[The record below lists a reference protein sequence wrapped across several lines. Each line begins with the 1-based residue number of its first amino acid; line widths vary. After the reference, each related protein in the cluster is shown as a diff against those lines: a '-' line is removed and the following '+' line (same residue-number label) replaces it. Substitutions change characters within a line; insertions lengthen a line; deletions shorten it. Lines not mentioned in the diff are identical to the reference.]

1 MISSMKQFRI
11 LIAALAILVAGSTTA
26 KAQSGQLRL
35 DVNYNYSLPL
45 GSFKNDLINSG
56 NPRGFSGALQYG
68 INNKWAAGLG
78 VGYQDYYQKYPR
90 DVYQLNKTQSVSA
103 VLTNS
108 IQVIPIMA
116 KGTFMPMGGKGAV
129 QPYINVGAGVG
140 IVDFKQYRGEFTST
154 NKTSASFVAQ
164 GGAGVLIPFGRL
176 SASGVKLGADYN
188 YVPYKN
194 FGYNNLSSVNFHAG
208 VFFPLR

>member
-1 MISSMKQFRI
+1 MVMKQFRI
-11 LIAALAILVAGSTTA
+11 IVAAAILLIIGSTA
-26 KAQSGQLRL
+26 ANAQSGQLRL
-35 DVNYNYSLPL
+35 DLNYNYSLPL
-45 GSFKNDLINSG
+45 GSFKSDLINQGSG
-56 NPRGFSGALQYG
+56 RGFSGSLQYG

-90 DVYQLNKTQSVSA
+90 SVYQLDKTQSVSA

-108 IQVIPIMA
+108 IQVTPIMA

-129 QPYINVGAGVG
+129 QPYINVGAGAG
-140 IVDFKQYRGEFTST
+140 IVDFKQYLGEFSSTS
-154 NKTSASFVAQ
+154 KTSASFIAQ
-164 GGAGVLIPFGRL
+164 AGAGVLIPFGRL

-188 YVPYKN
+188 YLPYKN

>member
-1 MISSMKQFRI
+1 MINGMKQFRI
-11 LIAALAILVAGSTTA
+11 IVAAAVLLLIGSMAAN
-26 KAQSGQLRL
+26 AQSGQLRL
-35 DVNYNYSLPL
+35 DLNYNYSLPL
-45 GSFKNDLINSG
+45 GSFKSDLVSSG
-56 NPRGFSGALQYG
+56 SPRGFNGSLQYG

-90 DVYQLNKTQSVSA
+90 AVYQLDKTQAVSA

-108 IQVIPIMA
+108 IQVIPVIA
-116 KGTFMPMGGKGAV
+116 KGTFMPMGGKGVV

-140 IVDFKQYRGEFTST
+140 IVDFKQYLGEFTST

-164 GGAGVLIPFGRL
+164 GGAGVIIPFGRL
-176 SASGVKLGADYN
+176 SSSGVKLGADYN

-194 FGYNNLSSVNFHAG
+194 FGYNNLSSLNFHAG

>member
-1 MISSMKQFRI
+1 MKQFRI
-11 LIAALAILVAGSTTA
+11 IIGAALLLVIGSTA
-26 KAQSGQLRL
+26 ASAQSGQLKL
-35 DVNYNYSLPL
+35 DLNYNYSLPL
-45 GSFKNDLINSG
+45 GSFKSDLINQGSG
-56 NPRGFSGALQYG
+56 RGFSGSLQYG

-78 VGYQDYYQKYPR
+78 VGFQDYYQKYPR
-90 DVYQLNKTQSVSA
+90 AVYQLDKTQSVSA

-108 IQVIPIMA
+108 IQVTPIMA

-129 QPYINVGAGVG
+129 QPYISVGAGASL
-140 IVDFKQYRGEFTST
+140 VDFKQYLGEFTS
-154 NKTSASFVAQ
+154 NSKTSASFVAQ
-164 GGAGVLIPFGRL
+164 GGVGVNIPFGRL
-176 SASGVKLGADYN
+176 SASGIKIGADYN